1 MTINIF
7 IYSHVLKVWALSEK
21 VPGFAPVCVEIEFD
35 AGGELGLQCTCSL
48 RCRNKKTPSLLY
60 IRVVDVDVWMWMC
73 GHDLTCC
80 EMDCSRCVVCC
91 GV

>member
-21 VPGFAPVCVEIEFD
+21 FPEFAPVCVEIEFD

-48 RCRNKKTPSLLY
+48 
-60 IRVVDVDVWMWMC
+60 
-73 GHDLTCC
+73 
-80 EMDCSRCVVCC
+80 
-91 GV
+91 